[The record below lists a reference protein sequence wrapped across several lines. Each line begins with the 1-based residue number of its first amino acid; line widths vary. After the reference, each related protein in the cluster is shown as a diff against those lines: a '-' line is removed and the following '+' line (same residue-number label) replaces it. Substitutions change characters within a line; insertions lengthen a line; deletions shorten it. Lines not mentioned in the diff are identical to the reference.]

1 MPLTSLN
8 PIAIQRTVWQALC
21 ATLIGSLI
29 CGGSGCA
36 GYRFGSSNLFRPD
49 VRTVHVPVFE
59 SDSFRKNLGERLTE
73 AIVKQVELTSHYKV
87 VSAGEADSI
96 LSGAIVTDTKRV
108 IAEDRNDMPRDIDVN
123 MEVQLRWENRQG
135 DLIRSGW
142 NIPLPPEFLQ
152 IGKSANFVPEAGQS
166 ITTAQQ
172 EAIEGL
178 AAGIVSQMEMPW

>member
-1 MPLTSLN
+1 MLLTSIH
-8 PIAIQRTVWQALC
+8 PIPKNRVVWQLLI

-29 CGGSGCA
+29 CGVIGCA

-59 SDSFRKNLGERLTE
+59 SDSFRKYLGERLTE
-73 AIVKQVELTSHYKV
+73 AIVKQIELTSHYKV
-87 VSAGEADSI
+87 VSAAEADSV
-96 LSGAIVTDTKRV
+96 LSGAIVTETKRV
-108 IAEDRNDMPRDIDVN
+108 IAEERNDNPRDIDVN
-123 MEVQLRWENRQG
+123 MEVQLRWVNRQG

-142 NIPLPPEFLQ
+142 NIPLPAEFLQ
-152 IGKSANFVPEAGQS
+152 VGQSANFVPEAGQS